1 MKQFLIADSG
11 GTKTDWCLVDEF
23 GGKKFFRTESYHPAN
38 WNDTFDKRIND
49 FWSEYDTAQLNLVF
63 FGAGCLNQENAKRI
77 QDIFSNIKFQS
88 VKIKSDLHGAG
99 FASLGSKNGTVAIL
113 GTGSVMFNWLNQTV
127 DDVIGGKGHIDGDE
141 GSGYYFGSLVLNAF
155 LNDELSPLQKEL
167 FLNHSSIF
175 KFSNESG
182 QKYEIA
188 NIAYQLKDF
197 QESFS
202 EFHEMNIAHFY
213 NTHLQASNVKHIVLI
228 GSYAVNHTKYI
239 DTVFA
244 SKRQSYSIIKENPIV
259 NMVEQKGVFTD

>member
-38 WNDTFDKRIND
+38 WNESFIQRISS
-49 FWSEYDTAQLNLVF
+49 FWLEHNTAELNLVF
-63 FGAGCLNQENAKRI
+63 FGAGCLNRENAQRI
-77 QDIFSNIKFQS
+77 HDIFSKIKFQS
-88 VKIKSDLHGAG
+88 IKIKSDLHGAG

-113 GTGSVMFNWLNQTV
+113 GTGSVMFNWHNQAV
-127 DDVIGGKGHIDGDE
+127 CDVIGGKGHLDGDE
-141 GSGYYFGSLVLNAF
+141 GSGYYFGSLVLDAF
-155 LNDELSPLQKEL
+155 LKDELSPIQKEL
-167 FLNHSSIF
+167 FLNHSSVF

-197 QESFS
+197 QEIFS
-202 EFHEMNIAHFY
+202 EFHVMNVAHFY
-213 NTHLQASNVKHIVLI
+213 NTHLLNNNVKHVVLI
-228 GSYAVNHTKYI
+228 GSYAVNHARYI
-239 DTVFA
+239 DAVFA
-244 SKRQSYSIIKENPIV
+244 SKRQLYSIIKENPIV